1 MFPQKVLPL
10 PQNKETVER
19 FMGNIDST
27 YTGKDMESKAL
38 GSDLTSKADFNPI
51 SKGEGPTITS
61 SYREA
66 MPTSVYRDG
75 LNPIMSVAERNAM
88 MFPDDMTMEEIV
100 AECKAVRQELFEQGS
115 LGRHA

>member
-1 MFPQKVLPL
+1 
-10 PQNKETVER
+10 
-19 FMGNIDST
+19 MGNIDSP

-61 SYREA
+61 AYREA